1 MSYPPYDHCTC
12 YTRLIIVRVCTR
24 YIARSVT
31 HDLIYVRVFTH
42 DLIFVRVDTHDLIF
56 VTASEKKLTT
66 TGMLNLSVVNK
77 K

>member
-1 MSYPPYDHCTC
+1 M
-12 YTRLIIVRVCTR
+12 IIVRVCTR

-56 VTASEKKLTT
+56 VRVLHTIS
-66 TGMLNLSVVNK
+66 NVVLLHTM
-77 K
+77 